1 MISVRRFALLSL
13 SVLVP
18 LAVGA
23 QMVPFLDVVGHP
35 HAAQVEL
42 LHARGVVE
50 GTGYGLFRPDIL
62 LNRAEFLKILMRAV
76 YGDTGAQTGDTSCF
90 ADFVGSPQWYWGVAC
105 AAKARGIIEGYPDG
119 TFRGQ
124 KNVILAEAL
133 KMSIDGWK
141 MQIPSYPSGTAN
153 WYDPY
158 IDVGASKRIFD
169 YFPYDPGHLL
179 TRSEMAV
186 LLVSLGGNIATVG
199 IEPPRSA
206 SSVSSAASSVA
217 SSSSQSSVTSPVCGN
232 GKVETGEQCDD
243 GNSVAG
249 DGCSSQCVID
259 AVLPAELL
267 LAVQETPSGMREGGS
282 KDVPLLTID
291 AAARNGDVLLTGLHV
306 QVMTGSIAR
315 LRNFRIRFDADGDG
329 MPEKVAGNAVL
340 AGNTLPFSALAVPV
354 RAGTIVR
361 IEVIADILLT
371 VDPQAIGARIDP
383 ENQESVRAI
392 SVRGFTDLTGIH
404 LDDQPCPVA
413 SCAVTLSVGG
423 GATELPTTGPAAGTL
438 TVMQD
443 SVPVRSRQLLP
454 GSADS
459 VVARFKLHAS
469 GEDVRVT
476 GLAFSGASV
485 VPYLELYQGSSAMPF
500 ASATASDCGNSSG
513 GLLCAQTDFVV
524 MQDRD
529 VTLLIRAQIPA
540 GSPRRLSGRSI
551 AVTLLPSSLQQSAVE
566 AIGVQSGVAF
576 KLSDPLGKQE
586 GRIFLG
592 SASGAPQ
599 ALVGPRH
606 DIAASR
612 IVAIENAD
620 IHPDGSPVQL
630 GLMTAGALR
639 FRASPGPGKIALDSF
654 PPRLH
659 TLVFTLTTQNVDID
673 PATITLVNPRTPSAA
688 KTCTAGE
695 PGTSL
700 VITCTH
706 LEGSAVQTVIPQGD
720 VITLALKVNVRKIAK
735 GSGPAVLQLS
745 LPNLGNRTQTGTIE
759 WDDSQTTYH
768 WLDLDQTI
776 VKSTMYRSE

>member
-1 MISVRRFALLSL
+1 MRRFALLGL

-23 QMVPFLDVVGHP
+23 QVTPFLDVVGHP

-50 GTGYGLFRPDIL
+50 GIGYGLFRPDIL

-76 YGDTGAQTGDTSCF
+76 YGDTGTQTTDTACF
-90 ADFVGSPQWYWGVAC
+90 TDFIGPSQWYWSLAC
-105 AAKARGIIEGYPDG
+105 AAKARGIITGYPDG

-133 KMSIDGWK
+133 KMSIDGWE
-141 MQIPSYPSGTAN
+141 MQTPSYLSGAAN

-206 SSVSSAASSVA
+206 SSVSSVPSSVP
-217 SSSSQSSVTSPVCGN
+217 SSSSQSSVTLPVCGN

-243 GNSVAG
+243 GNRVSG
-249 DGCSSQCVID
+249 DGCSSQCAID
-259 AVLPAELL
+259 RELPAELL
-267 LAVQETPSGMREGGS
+267 FASQEIPSEMREGGS

-291 AAARNGDVLLTGLHV
+291 AAARNGDVLVTGLHV

-329 MPEKVAGNAVL
+329 MPEKMAGGAIL
-340 AGNTLPFSALAVPV
+340 TKDTLSFTALAIPV
-354 RAGTIVR
+354 RAGTVVR
-361 IEVIADILLT
+361 IEIVADISLT
-371 VDPQAIGARIDP
+371 VNPRAIGARIDP
-383 ENQESVRAI
+383 ENQEAVRAI

-413 SCAVTLSVGG
+413 MCAVTLSVGS

-438 TVMQD
+438 TVMPD
-443 SVPVRSRQLLP
+443 SIPVRSRQLLP

-459 VVARFKLHAS
+459 VVARFKLHAG

-476 GLAFSGASV
+476 SLAFSGASV
-485 VPYLELYQGSSAMPF
+485 IPYLELYQGSSAMPF
-500 ASATASDCGNSSG
+500 ASATASDCRNLSG

-524 MQDRD
+524 AQDRD
-529 VTLLIRAQIPA
+529 VTLLIRAQIPV
-540 GSPRRLSGRSI
+540 GNPRRLSGRSI
-551 AVTLLPSSLQQSAVE
+551 AVTLLPSSRKQPAVE

-576 KLSDPLGKQE
+576 QLSDAPGKQE
-586 GRIFLG
+586 GKIFLG
-592 SASGAPQ
+592 VLGAQQ
-599 ALVGPRH
+599 AVVGPRH
-606 DIAASR
+606 DVAASR

-620 IHPDGSPVQL
+620 VNPDGSPVQL
-630 GLMTAGALR
+630 GPMMVGTFR
-639 FRASPGPGKIALDSF
+639 FRASPGPGKITLDSF

-688 KTCTAGE
+688 KVCTASE
-695 PGTSL
+695 PGTSR
-700 VITCTH
+700 T
-706 LEGSAVQTVIPQGD
+706 
-720 VITLALKVNVRKIAK
+720 IAC
-735 GSGPAVLQLS
+735 
-745 LPNLGNRTQTGTIE
+745 
-759 WDDSQTTYH
+759 
-768 WLDLDQTI
+768 
-776 VKSTMYRSE
+776 